1 MTDADQL
8 VVYLLLFRL
17 ELHFVWERLPF
28 AAAAYSE
35 MFAERLKPMLGRFY
49 HRLDKALHIVFLFL
63 RNFHIHNVSRDCK
76 FHEYYSAV
84 DMGERT
90 AFCRHGLDC
99 DIFQYDFLFFLC
111 HYFNLR
117 F

>member
-17 ELHFVWERLPF
+17 ELHFVGERLPF

-63 RNFHIHNVSRDCK
+63 RNFYIHNVSRDCK

-84 DMGERT
+84 DMGE
-90 AFCRHGLDC
+90 
-99 DIFQYDFLFFLC
+99 
-111 HYFNLR
+111 
-117 F
+117 